1 MYAPQPR
8 KTRGEFAKR
17 ACVDARHV
25 AMEDWND
32 LRLVLAIARAG
43 GLSGAARAL
52 AVNHSTAFRRLNALE
67 ERLGARLFER
77 LPGGT
82 YAPTAAGER
91 VAAAA
96 ERMETETAALDRE
109 ITGRD
114 HRLTGRVRLTMSE
127 TFAFRLLAPLMARF
141 RDRYPGVVVELVVD
155 SRLLSLSRREADVAL
170 RAARPREGDLF
181 GRRLCEV
188 AWTVYGSPKLVGEHG
203 APRDVAD
210 LARFP
215 FIGWSVDTVGV
226 GAADWI
232 EATVPPEQVVYRASS
247 LVHQLVAAREG
258 IGLAA
263 LPCYHGDPEP
273 GLVRVLP
280 DPVPAL
286 SRELWIVT
294 HEDLRRTARVRAC
307 LDVIAEGI
315 AAQRALIEGGGLA
328 A

>member
-1 MYAPQPR
+1 
-8 KTRGEFAKR
+8 
-17 ACVDARHV
+17 
-25 AMEDWND
+25 MEDWND
-32 LRLVLAIARAG
+32 LRLVLAVARAG

-52 AVNHSTAFRRLNALE
+52 SVNHSTAFRRLNALE

-82 YAPTAAGER
+82 YAPTPAGER

-141 RDRYPGVVVELVVD
+141 RERYPGVVVELVVD

-188 AWTVYGSPKLVGEHG
+188 AWTVYGSPKLVATHG

-210 LARFP
+210 LVRFP
-215 FIGWSVDTVGV
+215 FIGWGVDTVGV

-232 EATVPPEQVVYRASS
+232 EATVPSEQIVYRASS
-247 LVHQLVAAREG
+247 LVHQMVAAREG

-273 GLVRVLP
+273 DLVRVLP

-286 SRELWIVT
+286 SRELWVIT

-315 AAQRALIEGGGLA
+315 AVQRALIEGAGPA